1 MTNKEVADAPC
12 NIRQLVLA
20 QNLMST
26 CPNSFESKLY
36 RCIVTY
42 GKLLFDLN
50 DDSSIAYLYVF
61 PDSNKSLVFDVDN
74 TMLKIIEG
82 MPNTI
87 GISTEKT
94 FKRLFKEHIRGDI
107 MHDRKK
113 HPKFNNGDYVV
124 LFSDNNLILFNYD
137 NVEVTLNNVG

>member
-1 MTNKEVADAPC
+1 MTTEEIADAPC

-36 RCIVTY
+36 RCIITY

-74 TMLKIIEG
+74 TTLKIIEG
-82 MPNTI
+82 MPA
-87 GISTEKT
+87 GYAELRAAY
-94 FKRLFKEHIRGDI
+94 RLDASLGCAA
-107 MHDRKK
+107 
-113 HPKFNNGDYVV
+113 G
-124 LFSDNNLILFNYD
+124 
-137 NVEVTLNNVG
+137 